1 MHFNQQ
7 CMVFV
12 MVFFSSICSLASLIT
27 VRAYENTLRL
37 LTWLQCAV
45 MPNNFVYQSIEFLLP
60 KREVSQAIR
69 PGV

>member
-27 VRAYENTLRL
+27 VRVYENTLRL